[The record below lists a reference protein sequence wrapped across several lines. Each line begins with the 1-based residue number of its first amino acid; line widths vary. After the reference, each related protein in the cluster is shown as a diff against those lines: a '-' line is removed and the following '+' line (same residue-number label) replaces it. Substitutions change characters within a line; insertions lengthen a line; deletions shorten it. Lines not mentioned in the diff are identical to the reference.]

1 MTTSL
6 RRFLLLSLS
15 SALVIVIG
23 IAATIGYISSRHE
36 AEELLDG
43 QMAQYAEVLYTNLS
57 KMHQNN
63 ALPADQVFDIEPADE
78 ADESRRNERYAN
90 QFLFQFWDGQQLI
103 VRSNYAPLK
112 ALYNN
117 DPGFHHTQY
126 LHRDWR
132 IFVLQGTGQQWL
144 VLAEREQIRQ
154 DISEH
159 LTTAAILPLVLG
171 LPILLILVWIVV
183 GYCIRRLSLITH
195 DLQNRNADDLHP
207 ISMQHAPRELH
218 SLLNALNHLFARLT
232 AIMDMEKRFTADA
245 AHELRTPISA
255 MKLHIQNALADTPRN
270 SPGIKSLQQ
279 ADAAANRMT
288 HIVQQLLSLNRG
300 LIQGPANTL
309 VPVDI
314 AALARAVTAEHQP
327 YATDHQQTLRLHAE
341 PAAVQGHA
349 DMLQMLLRNLI
360 DNALRY
366 TPDGGTVQVDVR
378 PHAQGACLCVSD
390 SGPGIPESERE
401 RVFERFYRLDGD
413 GHQSGQEGCGLG
425 LSIVKRVADYHGAT
439 VTLDEDTELH
449 GLRVRVVFKA

>member
-1 MTTSL
+1 MTASL

-23 IAATIGYISSRHE
+23 IAAAISYISSRHE

-43 QMAQYAEVLYTNLS
+43 QMAQYAELLYTDLS
-57 KMHQNN
+57 KMHKSNS
-63 ALPADQVFDIEPADE
+63 LPADQIFDIEPADE
-78 ADESRRNERYAN
+78 NDESRRNERYAN
-90 QFLFQFWDGQQLI
+90 QFLFQYWDGQKLI
-103 VRSNYAPLK
+103 ARSNYAPLK
-112 ALYNN
+112 ALHNN
-117 DPGFHHTQY
+117 DPGFHRTQY

-132 IFVLQGTGQQWL
+132 IFVLQGSGQQWL
-144 VLAEREQIRQ
+144 ILAEREQIRQ
-154 DISEH
+154 DIAQQ
-159 LTTAAILPLVLG
+159 LITAAILPLIFG
-171 LPILLILVWIVV
+171 LPILLILVWLVV
-183 GYCIRRLSLITH
+183 GYCIRRLHVITQ
-195 DLQNRNADDLHP
+195 DLQSRKADDLHP
-207 ISMQHAPRELH
+207 INIQHTPRELH
-218 SLLNALNHLFARLT
+218 SLLAALNHLFARLS

-279 ADAAANRMT
+279 AHAAANRMT

-300 LIQGPANTL
+300 LIQGPSSTL

-314 AALARAVTAEHQP
+314 AALARAVTDEHQK
-327 YATDHQQTLRLHAE
+327 YAAEHQQTLRIHAE
-341 PAAVQGHA
+341 PTHVQGHA

-366 TPDGGTVQVDVR
+366 TPDGGTVNIDVR

-390 SGPGIPESERE
+390 SGPGIPATEHE

-439 VTLDEDTELH
+439 LTLDEDPELR
-449 GLRVRVVFKA
+449 GLRVCVLFI